1 MRSIRNELTG
11 PFTFKDSVHV
21 LQAASDEP
29 GTDEPVPE
37 TWEDHRDV
45 FMGRAEAR
53 F

>member
-11 PFTFKDSVHV
+11 PFTSKDSVRV
-21 LQAASDEP
+21 LQAASEP

-45 FMGRAEAR
+45 FMGRAKAR